1 MQLPFKR
8 PSTRDLVFAHAFMRN
23 REKKKERMGKIH
35 TGFACAEVDQA
46 MDIVQ
51 IVPQCSYVLTNKG
64 RNKPLEAF
72 QFTVLALSLES
83 AYLINRS
90 HHLTDYMD
98 RKRAYRKKTGD
109 EITSLMVIARSS
121 ETLQEKKKKK
131 SMEYTVR
138 AKPHKGNFAE

>member
-1 MQLPFKR
+1 
-8 PSTRDLVFAHAFMRN
+8 MR
-23 REKKKERMGKIH
+23 K
-35 TGFACAEVDQA
+35 VDQA

-64 RNKPLEAF
+64 RDKPLEAF

-98 RKRAYRKKTGD
+98 RFVHAKICY
-109 EITSLMVIARSS
+109 EIIFSDHFRSS
-121 ETLQEKKKKK
+121 
-131 SMEYTVR
+131 R
-138 AKPHKGNFAE
+138 HHF